1 VEVVFKDKALED
13 IRFWKKSGQ
22 KIAQNKIVRLIDDIQ
37 QHPYSGL
44 GKHEALKFELSGLWS
59 REIDKAN
66 RLLYEI
72 VDLQLHIISMRGHY
86 FDK

>member
-1 VEVVFKDKALED
+1 MEVVFKDKAIED

-22 KIAQNKIVRLIDDIQ
+22 KISQNKILRLIEDIQ

-44 GKHEALKFELSGLWS
+44 GKPEALKYELSGLYS

-66 RLLYEI
+66 RLIYEI
-72 VDLQLHIISMRGHY
+72 VSQQLHIISMRGHY